1 MAWTER
7 ALMAGQGSGRLVDS
21 RLSMSVSA
29 PKPSGYYGLER
40 ADVVAELPAPIGRA
54 LDVGCGE
61 GGVGR
66 SLKAAGATWVSGI
79 EIMPAAAEV
88 AFGVLDEVFVGPVD
102 AALED
107 GALAGPFDTIC
118 CYDVLEH
125 LADPEPVLRGLR
137 GVAAPGA
144 RLHVSIPNAR
154 HFSLILDL
162 VLRGTFG
169 YTEFGHRDATHLR
182 WYTRRDIVALVNRCG
197 WDVQWTRADTFRGRN
212 RYVDRLT
219 LRRAREFLALQWHVL
234 AHAR

>member
-1 MAWTER
+1 
-7 ALMAGQGSGRLVDS
+7 
-21 RLSMSVSA
+21 MSVSA

-79 EIMPAAAEV
+79 EIVPAAAEV
-88 AFGVLDEVFVGPVD
+88 ARGVLDEVFVGPVE
-102 AALED
+102 AALEA

-125 LADPEPVLRGLR
+125 LADPEPVLRALR
-137 GVAAPGA
+137 AVAAPGA

-162 VLRGTFG
+162 VFRGTFG

-182 WYTRRDIVALVNRCG
+182 WYTRRDVVALVGRAG
-197 WDVQWTRADTFRGRN
+197 WEVQWAVADTFRGRN